1 MNQVVKKLTK
11 SVITLSTC
19 GSFVIV
25 STLSGC
31 ATMSAGMQQSR
42 IGRDDGTDACY
53 PSLRAF
59 DDTHGH
65 WTENIVGGAVAGA
78 ALGALAGYALT
89 GSASGAEYGA
99 LTGGIAGATAGA
111 QKAATD
117 QAEAKAQVYSQIS
130 SRYDSELAQVD
141 ASLLAFKQ
149 LVDCRNATLRQVVN
163 DYKSKAID
171 AETAKSRWKHILAL
185 KDKDLKI
192 AAAEGNDMQR
202 HIGELE
208 KHSNDQLSGYSNVAW
223 DANMQRQFDM
233 EQAAL
238 DARHREEDQ
247 QMRAQYEAH
256 KKELARQKDR
266 KAQAEL
272 AAKYEQDK
280 QAQQK
285 KQQSEMIALQQKK
298 AGQVPTSSAQ
308 THLQSYNTAVA
319 TQQQSY
325 QSQVAVADNPDGF
338 EAAIGP
344 S

>member
-1 MNQVVKKLTK
+1 
-11 SVITLSTC
+11 
-19 GSFVIV
+19 
-25 STLSGC
+25 
-31 ATMSAGMQQSR
+31 MQQSR
-42 IGRDDGTDACY
+42 IGKDDGTDVCY

-65 WTENIVGGAVAGA
+65 WTENIVGGALGGA

-89 GSASGAEYGA
+89 GSARGAELGA
-99 LTGGIAGATAGA
+99 LTGGVAGASAGA
-111 QKAATD
+111 AKAQSD
-117 QAEAKAQVYSQIS
+117 QAEAKAEVYGRIS
-130 SRYDSELAQVD
+130 SQYDSELAQVD

-163 DYKSKAID
+163 DYKSKIID
-171 AETAKSRWKHILAL
+171 ADTAKLRWKHILAL
-185 KDKDLKI
+185 KEKDLKI
-192 AAAEGNDMQR
+192 AANEGNDMQR
-202 HIGELE
+202 HIGDLE

-238 DARHREEDQ
+238 DSRHRQEDER
-247 QMRAQYEAH
+247 MRAQYEAH
-256 KKELARQKDR
+256 RKDLARQKDR

-272 AAKYEQDK
+272 AARYEQDK

-285 KQQSEMIALQQKK
+285 KQQAEMIALQQKK
-298 AGQVPTSSAQ
+298 SGQVPTSSAQ

-338 EAAIGP
+338 EASIGP